1 MTPVVLDV
9 VERHVRVVEQ
19 LLRIVGIPSQRHADA
34 DGNGGQAVLGF
45 RQIFVDMNDLAY
57 DEMPDVLGYSDES
70 GPAVLHRADG
80 VQTDSAIRSKYDV
93 PIPAAADAGDAA
105 GHQ

>member
-1 MTPVVLDV
+1 MSASWNSSCGLSVC
-9 VERHVRVVEQ
+9 
-19 LLRIVGIPSQRHADA
+19 HADA

-45 RQIFVDMNDLAY
+45 RQVFVDMNDLAH

-105 GHQ
+105 GHRYFDPTV